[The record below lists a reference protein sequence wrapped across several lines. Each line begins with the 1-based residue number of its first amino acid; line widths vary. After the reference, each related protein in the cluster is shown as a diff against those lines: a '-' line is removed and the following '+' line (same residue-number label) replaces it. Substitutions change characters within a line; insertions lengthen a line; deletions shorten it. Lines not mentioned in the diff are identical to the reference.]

1 MFELT
6 CLAKSTFLAMKN
18 SLRLLL
24 KFLSAVV
31 DVSNAGPVSFEGI
44 TSDFAAIFPFS
55 LLNLRTLGISTKHL
69 YFFFSTLSPYNS
81 ISWAFFFFTHDDIPC
96 FSGCSCIVDI
106 VIPVNRSQLLFSYFV
121 TTSMRNHPIVS
132 VYMILITKK
141 ILFLQ
146 KQAKTDCFVLNL
158 W

>member
-1 MFELT
+1 
-6 CLAKSTFLAMKN
+6 MKN

-44 TSDFAAIFPFS
+44 TGDFAAIFPFS
-55 LLNLRTLGISTKHL
+55 LLNFRTLGISTKYL
-69 YFFFSTLSPYNS
+69 SFFFQLYHLTIPFLGL
-81 ISWAFFFFTHDDIPC
+81 FFFTHDDIPC

-121 TTSMRNHPIVS
+121 TTSMRNHPLVS

-158 W
+158 